1 MQNDG
6 AGWLREIAGRW
17 LRAISSPRPQRFMS
31 VPIDRVVCEQPQTL
45 VVEKYILQVRPQLE
59 YDHCNVNSMVSQQ
72 QR

>member
-1 MQNDG
+1 MARDDCARLLG
-6 AGWLREIAGRW
+6 GDYVRSVVPG
-17 LRAISSPRPQRFMS
+17 PQRFMS